1 MAPLSVTFPPPF
13 PARLWTRP
21 AGSNHHLV
29 KPPTSGDPGPDVNA
43 RIILTSVLL
52 GLQFSSPPR
61 RLPFGSSKLQSRAP
75 SASTL
80 QSAATQQQR
89 LVSAQTAAY
98 GNNPTSADAITPE
111 NFRLQPEPFSG
122 DVAACG
128 GFLLQCGKQ
137 LFRITSR
144 TKPALI
150 LTSGNHREYHQ
161 FFITQCPQTPIILGF
176 SWLQTHNPRIDWA
189 VPRITNWSTY
199 CMANCLHSAI
209 PSSISITSESE
220 MNTDLSNVPSCYHD
234 LRTVFCKSKAS
245 TLSPHRPYDC
255 ATELLNGAPLPKGR
269 LFNLSGPEKE
279 AMENY
284 IQEALSLHHIRPS
297 TSPVGAGSFFVQKK
311 DKTLRPCIDY
321 RNLTWEIENKVQQA
335 QGEIP
340 DHATCP
346 PGTLYVPDSLR
357 SEVLTWGHASKI
369 ACHGGVRRTTNLLRR
384 RFFWPSLEK
393 DVREYV
399 AACSVCARSKNSN
412 SPPSGHLLPLPTP
425 SRPWSHIALDFV
437 TGLPPSQGHTVILT
451 VIDRFSKAVHFIPLA
466 QLPSASETADILVH
480 HVFRYHGIPSDIVS
494 DRGPQFTSQVWRS
507 FCSAL
512 GATVSLSSGY
522 HPRSN
527 GQAERANQELEA
539 ALRCLV
545 AQNEADWSKYLIWV
559 EYAHNTHS
567 STATGMSPFEASLG
581 FSPPL
586 FPSQELDLAQCPRS
600 SSIFNGVRTFGGR
613 VVGPVYLPG
622 QKVWL
627 SSRNIPVQA
636 SSRKLAPRY
645 ISPYEIDH
653 IINPSCVRLR
663 LPAALK
669 VHPAFHISQIKPVH
683 ESPLCP
689 PSASPL
695 PARIIDGAPAFTVSR
710 VLNVRRRGRGFQFL
724 VDWEGIIL
732 TSVLLGLQFSS
743 PPRRLPFG
751 SSKPSVSSSVC
762 LHPPVSRHAATK
774 TWSQT
779 LLQRN

>member
-1 MAPLSVTFPPPF
+1 MWKTF
-13 PARLWTRP
+13 
-21 AGSNHHLV
+21 
-29 KPPTSGDPGPDVNA
+29 
-43 RIILTSVLL
+43 
-52 GLQFSSPPR
+52 
-61 RLPFGSSKLQSRAP
+61 KLQSP
-75 SASTL
+75 SLDDRSRGVENVHVKEIKFL
-80 QSAATQQQR
+80 YVPLKIIHQGQVSEFSALIDSGAEHSLIDSQVINH
-89 LVSAQTAAY
+89 LLLPFEPLESPINAA
-98 GNNPTSADAITPE
+98 G
-111 NFRLQPEPFSG
+111 LG
-122 DVAACG
+122 
-128 GFLLQCGKQ
+128 GKQ
-137 LFRITSR
+137 LFCITSR
-144 TKPALI
+144 TKPVLI

-220 MNTDLSNVPSCYHD
+220 MNIDLSKVLSCYHD

-245 TLSPHRPYDC
+245 TLPPHRPYDC
-255 ATELLNGAPLPKGR
+255 AIELLNGAPLPKGR

-297 TSPVGAGSFFVQKK
+297 TSPVGAGFFFVQKK

-399 AACSVCARSKNSN
+399 AACSVCAHSKNSN

-451 VIDRFSKAVHFIPLA
+451 VIDRFSKAVHFIPLP

-522 HPRSN
+522 HPQSN

-586 FPSQELDLAQCPRS
+586 FPSQELDLAVPSVQLHLQRCQDIWRQARAALLRS
-600 SSIFNGVRTFGGR
+600 KESNCQIANRHR

-627 SSRNIPVQA
+627 SSRNIPVQV

-645 ISPYEIDH
+645 IGPYEIDR

-683 ESPLCP
+683 ESPFCP
-689 PSASPL
+689 PSASPP

-710 VLNVRRRGRGFQFL
+710 VLDVRHRGRGFQFL
-724 VDWEGIIL
+724 VDWEGYGPEERSWISRSLIL
-732 TSVLLGLQFSS
+732 DRSLIDDFFSAHPDRRPG
-743 PPRRLPFG
+743 PPGGGR
-751 SSKPSVSSSVC
+751 
-762 LHPPVSRHAATK
+762 
-774 TWSQT
+774 
-779 LLQRN
+779 